1 LHTKLHA
8 IRGLEVEREVRRREC
23 LSIGEALRRLEVGWR
38 EMEVVV
44 LGGLIQWKLSDLGTP
59 LPTAMATNTCSKQ
72 SLHIT
77 PASTGTGK
85 DVETITTI
93 LDTLTTLAHSSIL
106 PPPISNSTTPNTIS
120 HDIDK
125 GQDETMTDGSPQI
138 PDEEVEEDSNVNG
151 IEIDGGGDGREENY
165 QIYLKSLSD
174 ATTSFADRCCQ
185 FQHLLLELV
194 RCMWSPSTERLQ
206 DHPAQVHHD
215 DEYSQQQQQ
224 QQQEDVFHAA
234 TLHKQIATL
243 QTTISKL
250 EDRVKELVKA
260 RDEAN
265 VLERRVR
272 KGLYRLASGRMKIG
286 EVLKTVDKEGSS
298 PLDLADIKPH
308 TLPQT
313 VVSTSVKD
321 EVSVAILG
329 DKVPATIELDGK
341 IMGMDDVLKM
351 KKEIVEL
358 GLVAEL
364 REKQITELLNEKESC
379 EKRINELLTKDVD
392 LKAKRDTYIS
402 DDDVKISAM
411 YKEISSKLSAT
422 EREVQGF
429 KKDLVSVKNRWGV
442 TKGNLEL
449 ARKTVND
456 LTEKHYRRLRE
467 LAGEPDTDA
476 DDELYDNTSTI
487 ITNGDKEHIQNAK
500 KFIEL
505 EHKLKHALDNVRQ
518 AEAIRMSLAESNLMN
533 EELQNK
539 LEELRAKN
547 SSLLATKAEA
557 RTKSADHKQSREAP
571 THRESSSSSIS
582 TQEKMRSMKKQL
594 SAAMN
599 SKDQAK
605 GKQERA
611 EKERDVLLKTNARLM
626 KQIHEK
632 DDMNAKSLSTILHL
646 KQLSEQLVEQKD
658 ILEKKLKGT
667 QQLEIAARLA
677 ANAKERVEEEA
688 TREMETY
695 QDEVKEVKLTLESS
709 IKEKEEFYR
718 LLTESKAK
726 VVTVTQN
733 LSIIRNRCDEL
744 VNSSTINEKER
755 KKLNEALAIAKNEA
769 DEATK
774 KAKRVVVDSA
784 SPSGRE
790 KGSKFENNFSN
801 EDLSKL
807 VRVLKDRLMCPFCN
821 TRDKEV
827 ILLKCRH
834 MCCSQCVDI
843 KIKNRSC

>member
-1 LHTKLHA
+1 
-8 IRGLEVEREVRRREC
+8 
-23 LSIGEALRRLEVGWR
+23 
-38 EMEVVV
+38 MEVVV
-44 LGGLIQWKLSDLGTP
+44 LGGLIQWKLKDLGPPSPTSITKNTSTKQC
-59 LPTAMATNTCSKQ
+59 LPT
-72 SLHIT
+72 T

-106 PPPISNSTTPNTIS
+106 PPPIHKSTKSNTIS
-120 HDIDK
+120 HDT
-125 GQDETMTDGSPQI
+125 GNVQDETMTDGSSQI
-138 PDEEVEEDSNVNG
+138 LEQETEEDNNQNG
-151 IEIDGGGDGREENY
+151 LEIDGGGGGEENY

-174 ATTSFADRCCQ
+174 ATTFFTDRCRQ
-185 FQHLLLELV
+185 FQQLLLDLV
-194 RCMWSPSTERLQ
+194 RCMWSASTERRQ
-206 DHPAQVHHD
+206 GHPAQVNHD
-215 DEYSQQQQQ
+215 DEHSQHQR
-224 QQQEDVFHAA
+224 QEEVFHAA

-243 QTTISKL
+243 QTTCSKL

-265 VLERRVR
+265 VLEQRVR

-286 EVLKTVDKEGSS
+286 EVLKTMDKEGSS
-298 PLDLADIKPH
+298 PLDLDDVKPKA
-308 TLPQT
+308 LPLT
-313 VVSTSVKD
+313 VVSTSIKD
-321 EVSVAILG
+321 EPSAAIPG
-329 DKVPATIELDGK
+329 AKIPATITLDGK

-351 KKEIVEL
+351 KKEIVDL

-364 REKQITELLNEKESC
+364 REKQITELLKEKEAC
-379 EKRINELLTKDVD
+379 EKRINELLTKDAD
-392 LKAKRDTYIS
+392 LEVKRGTCIS
-402 DDDVKISAM
+402 DDDVKLSAI
-411 YKEISSKLSAT
+411 YIGISSKLSAT
-422 EREVQGF
+422 EREVQGL

-467 LAGEPDTDA
+467 LAGEPDADA

-487 ITNGDKEHIQNAK
+487 ITNGEKQHIQNAK

-518 AEAIRMSLAESNLMN
+518 AEAIRMSLTESNLMN

-557 RTKSADHKQSREAP
+557 RTKSVDSYSFSSTNTSHKQSKEAP
-571 THRESSSSSIS
+571 THRDSSSSSIS
-582 TQEKMRSMKKQL
+582 MQEKMRSMKKQL

-611 EKERDVLLKTNARLM
+611 EKERDILSKTNARLM

-695 QDEVKEVKLTLESS
+695 QNEVKQVKVTLESS

-726 VVTVTQN
+726 VVTVTDN
-733 LSIIRNRCDEL
+733 LSLIRNRCDEL
-744 VNSSTINEKER
+744 VNSSTINETER
-755 KKLNEALAIAKNEA
+755 KKLNEALAIAKNET

-774 KAKRVVVDSA
+774 KAKLVVVDSA
-784 SPSGRE
+784 SPSGRG

-807 VRVLKDRLMCPFCN
+807 VRVLKDRLMCPVCN

-827 ILLKCRH
+827 ILLRCRH
-834 MCCSQCVDI
+834 MFCRQCVDI
-843 KIKNRSC
+843 NIKNRSRKCPACAQRFDVKDVEDVWL